1 MGKGGGVDQSA
12 KKKARLEPPPN
23 VQVKQ
28 EIIPHQATTGAG
40 GGGGAMV
47 AAEQRSRSRVD
58 VLVSMDM
65 SVLHCR
71 ICSHPY
77 KPPVFRCK
85 GGHMACG
92 SCLARIPDK
101 QCRKCE
107 HGGSAFERCPAL
119 EEVVSSALIECA
131 HDGCSSYVTYHE
143 AGEHQSACPQAPCS
157 CTEPGC
163 GGFQGAPPALVAHLA
178 AQHAMP
184 VHRVPR
190 ASPATLHLP
199 APSASATERH
209 LVIVEDDDGAFLLTV
224 SGRPAGITA
233 VSAVCIRAVGPP
245 CHAVKMWANGPP
257 PAAALGRKVDI
268 VATCSAAPG
277 AVDVEELTTL
287 TLPRKFL
294 VGGAAGAAKELPLNI
309 RIDRR

>member
-1 MGKGGGVDQSA
+1 MQSGSPSTAMGKGGGVDQSA

-143 AGEHQSACPQAPCS
+143 AGEHQSVCPHAPCS
-157 CTEPGC
+157 CPEPGC
-163 GGFQGAPPALVAHLA
+163 FFQAGGLKGREQMGQWSTLTSIIFTVTSTRDPPVPEPASAATIAPPPSCTTISCFTSPMGGGSSLGFFMAL
-178 AQHAMP
+178 
-184 VHRVPR
+184 
-190 ASPATLHLP
+190 
-199 APSASATERH
+199 
-209 LVIVEDDDGAFLLTV
+209 
-224 SGRPAGITA
+224 
-233 VSAVCIRAVGPP
+233 
-245 CHAVKMWANGPP
+245 
-257 PAAALGRKVDI
+257 
-268 VATCSAAPG
+268 
-277 AVDVEELTTL
+277 
-287 TLPRKFL
+287 
-294 VGGAAGAAKELPLNI
+294 
-309 RIDRR
+309 